1 MNVLYNRRLACAALA
16 VCVLL
21 SVFGLGGA
29 ELARTRKNALRVFDE
44 GIDTS
49 FAVRMSVDA
58 YLENCAG
65 YARTMAEELKLH
77 TDDESD
83 AAEALAL
90 ADSIGDGAN
99 LRARHEN
106 FEALNDVVESMYT
119 AYHAAEPDADRQR
132 DFDRAYTNYQS
143 EVAKIGYDEYNP
155 MARKYN
161 VLSGDFPARMI
172 AGLFGLDRLET
183 F

>member
-1 MNVLYNRRLACAALA
+1 
-16 VCVLL
+16 
-21 SVFGLGGA
+21 
-29 ELARTRKNALRVFDE
+29 
-44 GIDTS
+44 
-49 FAVRMSVDA
+49 
-58 YLENCAG
+58 
-65 YARTMAEELKLH
+65 MAEELKLH
-77 TDDESD
+77 TDDEAD

-119 AYHAAEPDADRQR
+119 AYHAVEPDADRQS

-155 MARKYN
+155 MAREYN
-161 VLSGDFPARMI
+161 VLSGNFPAWMI